1 MSRTIED
8 LLAATMRE
16 EVAGLRPAPD
26 LVARAAMRH
35 RQRARLRLATS
46 AAGVVGTATAVAVG
60 LTVASAGP
68 GRVVTGS
75 GAASTGTSAVTA
87 TGQAANTQQARLLAA
102 MIASAKLSY
111 RLRLVNTST
120 LPGHQGTPTSP
131 PRDLITWYADYTG
144 VYDPA
149 TRLGAGISINREQSG
164 TLADP
169 SSYGKADGFTE
180 VRLIGDKYYYRFSG
194 SGETWFTGRGTL
206 VQALVLNG
214 GRAWAPTDGASADPA
229 VLLAVARRLGT
240 VTFVGKSGSGDKA
253 LDTYTFSYGIA
264 GDGSVKPHQLTGT
277 ITVHDQSNLID
288 EITMQ
293 TTVTGANPQIADS
306 GQLTFK
312 TVLAFSD
319 YGVPVRVQAP
329 TGAVPQGS
337 KASSATSTAV
347 APGA

>member
-8 LLAATMRE
+8 LLTASMRD

-26 LVARAAMRH
+26 LVSRAAKRH

-68 GRVVTGS
+68 GAAPTESSAVRTGS
-75 GAASTGTSAVTA
+75 SAATA
-87 TGQAANTQQARLLAA
+87 TGQAANTQQMRLLAA
-102 MIASAKLSY
+102 MTTSARLSY
-111 RLRLVNTST
+111 RLRLINTSV
-120 LPGHQGTPTSP
+120 LPDHRGTPTSRP
-131 PRDLITWYADYTG
+131 GDLITWYADYTG

-149 TRLGAGISINREQSG
+149 TRLGAGISIDRQQSG

-180 VRLIGDKYYYRFSG
+180 VRLIGDKYYYRVSG
-194 SGETWFTGRGTL
+194 SGEPWIAGQGTL

-229 VLLAVARRLGT
+229 VLLAVARQLGS
-240 VTFVGKSGSGDKA
+240 VTFAGQSGSGATA
-253 LDTYTFSYGIA
+253 LDTYKFSYGIA

-277 ITVHDQSNLID
+277 ITVHDQSNLIA

-293 TTVTGANPQIADS
+293 TTVTGASPQIADS

-319 YGVPVRVQAP
+319 YGVPVSVQAP
-329 TGAVPQGS
+329 PGAVPQGS
-337 KASSATSTAV
+337 AKLATSTAV